1 MPERDV
7 DPGVHRRKL
16 RNMLRQSRE
25 YRGFTQSAVADEMS
39 WSVSKLI
46 RIESGSVTISVN
58 DLRAL
63 LGYYGITDEEEVNS
77 LLEMARLARKRSW
90 LQQYRDIASAAYLAY
105 LGAEETAV
113 RSYNFEPVLV
123 PGLLQTD
130 EYARE
135 VLRVLRGSKIPSRT
149 EGLVELRITRQERV
163 FSRTDPALDLHFLL
177 DESVIR
183 RPVGSR
189 EVMSRQISHLLDLSQ
204 RDNVAIRVIPYSVG
218 LYRSVGV
225 PFALLEFSAPEDETL
240 LYLEYPQGDEII
252 REDVPGFDNLTEDA
266 PTTPPTY
273 LEIFSELEQNT
284 SADQTADILRS
295 ALRNLGKPSSHHFI
309 GGNSDDTSLAPV
321 AASEISVAVY
331 VDSDDEEKARH
342 VLQRVD
348 QLVREMGYG
357 DPTDIQLERG
367 SLFRRS
373 KAEASQILHSEEL
386 RSRLAKV
393 ERGLELA
400 GLELRQAQVDHGE
413 AQAISMLLAEIKD
426 IPRVCIRAG
435 SVMLVK
441 YTTHDGPVLLVRTLL
456 QLEIHALDQYPE
468 IQKNPECLLESLA
481 TAIESSGPG
490 KDESG

>member
-1 MPERDV
+1 MPERDI
-7 DPGVHRRKL
+7 DPSVHRRRL
-16 RNMLRQSRE
+16 RNILRRSRE
-25 YRGFTQSAVADEMS
+25 DCGVTQSAAAEEMS

-63 LGYYGITDEEEVNS
+63 LRYYGITDGEQVES
-77 LLEMARLARKRSW
+77 LVEMARLAHRRSW
-90 LQQYRDIASAAYLAY
+90 LMQYRDIASDAYLAY

-113 RSYNFEPVLV
+113 RSYNFEPVLI

-135 VLRVLRGSKIPSRT
+135 VLRTLRGPKVPSRT
-149 EGLVELRITRQERV
+149 EGLVELRIARQQRV
-163 FSRTDPALDLHFLL
+163 FSRADPPLNLHFLI
-177 DESVIR
+177 DESVVR
-183 RPVGSR
+183 RPVGGA

-204 RDNVAIRVIPYSVG
+204 RDNVAISVIPYNVG
-218 LYRSVGV
+218 LYRSIRV
-225 PFALLEFSAPEDETL
+225 PFTLLEFNEPEDEAL
-240 LYLEYPQGDEII
+240 LYLEYPQGEVII
-252 REDVPGFDNLTEDA
+252 REDVPTLDILTEDA

-273 LEIFSELEQNT
+273 LEIFSELEQKT
-284 SADQTADILRS
+284 STDQTADILRS
-295 ALRNLGKPSSHHFI
+295 ALSNLKNPSSRHFI
-309 GGNSDDTSLAPV
+309 EGHSDDTSLAPV

-331 VDSDDEEKARH
+331 LDSDDEEKARH
-342 VLQRVD
+342 VLERVD

-373 KAEASQILHSEEL
+373 KAEALQILHSEEL

-413 AQAISMLLAEIKD
+413 AQAISILLAEIKD
-426 IPRVCIRAG
+426 IPRACIRAG

-441 YTTHDGPVLLVRTLL
+441 YTTHDGPVLLVRTLS

-481 TAIESSGPG
+481 TAIENSSSGE
-490 KDESG
+490 DESA